1 MSFARH
7 AVLVGSFVALAGCGG
22 GGDAFD
28 VGIIPGENDASSADA
43 AVDSASDADAA
54 NAAGAGGAGVAGGDG
69 ATAGGGN
76 ATGGGGAAAG
86 GGDAAPDGDGA
97 LVCAAGVECT
107 SFAAVLAAAP
117 RDASDIANC
126 AAQVHQLDCC
136 GARAVYGINHGA
148 RTTLCPAETA
158 CVAQYASPAGCTSTT
173 ITADSGETTTSMA
186 DVRLRCVAQDGSA
199 NCRCE
204 TFVCTAGA
212 CLSAPGV
219 TGGCG

>member
-7 AVLVGSFVALAGCGG
+7 VVVFGSFVALAGCGG

-28 VGIIPGENDASSADA
+28 IGIIPGENGGADA
-43 AVDSASDADAA
+43 AVDSGTDADAA

-69 ATAGGGN
+69 AIGSGGN

-86 GGDAAPDGDGA
+86 GGDAAADGDGA
-97 LVCAAGVECT
+97 LTCAAGGECT
-107 SFAAVLAAAP
+107 GFAAALAAAP

-158 CVAQYASPAGCTSTT
+158 CVAQYQSPAGCTSGA
-173 ITADSGETTTSMA
+173 ITADSGETATAMT
-186 DVRLRCVAQDGSA
+186 DVRIRCVALDSGA

-219 TGGCG
+219 TGGCN